1 MYDLAEEIREV
12 ADHLRHPDVTLYALT
27 DDEFCETY
35 GLDAEAQ
42 GRTLYEFLYE
52 VARRFES
59 YLELEG
65 CAQ

>member
-1 MYDLAEEIREV
+1 MEDITDEIRFI

-27 DDEFCETY
+27 DEEFCKIA
-35 GLDAEAQ
+35 GLSADVQ

-59 YLELEG
+59 ELKRG
-65 CAQ
+65 IQ